1 MSEIREQAGSQLV
14 RLGEEDERPL
24 AEPDRR
30 GHVRTPRCTAGGAP
44 QPFPGAKRERLGGR
58 VDRGELHAIAVRLL
72 QVVADD
78 LVLLREADLVEPV
91 RKSLVQLGAELLRH
105 RFIRRVANQQVPEP
119 ERVLAGQVGP
129 VGPDQLLPNE
139 GLQVAPHGLA

>member
-14 RLGEEDERPL
+14 RLGEEGERPL

-30 GHVRTPRCTAGGAP
+30 GHVRTPRRTAGGAS
-44 QPFPGAKRERLGGR
+44 QPFPRAKRERLGGR
-58 VDRGELHAIAVRLL
+58 VDRSELYAIAVRLL
-72 QVVADD
+72 QVITDD

-91 RKSLVQLGAELLRH
+91 RKSLVQLGAKLLRH

-119 ERVLAGQVGP
+119 ERVLTGQVGP

-139 GLQVAPHGLA
+139 GLQVVPHRLA